1 MLETHTYKEVET
13 MTGITKRIL
22 IRGKNEQE
30 ARVKDWF
37 SSGFLCGVH
46 ILILQIK
53 GVRYIKGD
61 RI

>member
-1 MLETHTYKEVET
+1 

-37 SSGFLCGVH
+37 SSVFLCGVH

-53 GVRYIKGD
+53 VVRYIKGD